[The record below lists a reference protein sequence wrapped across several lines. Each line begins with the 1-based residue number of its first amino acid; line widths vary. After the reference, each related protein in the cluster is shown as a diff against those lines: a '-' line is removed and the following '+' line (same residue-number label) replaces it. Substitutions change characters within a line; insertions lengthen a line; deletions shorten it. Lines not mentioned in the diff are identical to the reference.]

1 MVREIAPEGASAPVD
16 RLRWRDLIPV
26 LVFIVAG
33 VILVIAILISLAA
46 GNRWFYRA
54 NAETIVLLATLAIY
68 LAFGAGLAVALR
80 RMKAPLVFLRVRRP
94 TLSDL
99 RLVAVLV
106 IPWYVG
112 ITLVSA
118 LSALL
123 FNGGHAVPGN
133 SRALF
138 VQHPQGIGTLILA
151 LLVTAVAAPVCEEI
165 FFRGMLLQ
173 LLRQR
178 LPLWI
183 AVVLSA
189 AAFGLA
195 HASPAI
201 SLALLPV
208 FFYMG
213 VVLAVLYVR
222 SGSLTNTMLLH
233 GLNNAVGTVLV
244 YSVVVR

>member
-1 MVREIAPEGASAPVD
+1 MRELAIGDAPATGD

-33 VILVIAILISLAA
+33 VVIVFATLIGLA
-46 GNRWFYRA
+46 GSNRPFYRA

-80 RMKAPLVFLRVRRP
+80 RMKAPLAFLRIRRP
-94 TLSDL
+94 TWTDL
-99 RLVAVLV
+99 RLIVALV
-106 IPWYVG
+106 IPWYLG

-118 LSALL
+118 VSAAL
-123 FNGGHAVPGN
+123 FNGGHTVPGN
-133 SRALF
+133 SRQLF
-138 VQHPQGIGTLILA
+138 VQHPQGIGILLLA

-165 FFRGMLLQ
+165 FFRGMLFQ
-173 LLRQR
+173 LLRER
-178 LPLWI
+178 FPVWL
-183 AVVLSA
+183 AVGLSA

-222 SGSLTNTMLLH
+222 SGSLTNTMMLH
-233 GLNNAVGTVLV
+233 AINNAVGTVLV
-244 YSVVVR
+244 FSVLSR